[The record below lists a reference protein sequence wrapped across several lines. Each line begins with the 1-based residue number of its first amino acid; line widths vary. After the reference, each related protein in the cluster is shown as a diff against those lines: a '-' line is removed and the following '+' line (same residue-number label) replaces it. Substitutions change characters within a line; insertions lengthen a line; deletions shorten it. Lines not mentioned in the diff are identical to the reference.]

1 MNFLT
6 LWQFDAILRGTE
18 CLGHLVLMNM
28 ISVCQCILRIL
39 KNLSKD
45 IYGEQDEQ
53 DGDPAGNPSRLLSNL
68 FSRFLASFNNLEL
81 SSLTF
86 HF

>member
-1 MNFLT
+1 MPFSGAQSAWDT
-6 LWQFDAILRGTE
+6 WYLWIWSQW
-18 CLGHLVLMNM
+18 
-28 ISVCQCILRIL
+28 ILRIL

>member
-1 MNFLT
+1 
-6 LWQFDAILRGTE
+6 
-18 CLGHLVLMNM
+18 MNM
-28 ISVCQCILRIL
+28 ISVSQCILRIL

-53 DGDPAGNPSRLLSNL
+53 DGDPAGNPSNNYRLLCNL
-68 FSRFLASFNNLEL
+68 SSRFLASFNYWINNLEL

-86 HF
+86 HI